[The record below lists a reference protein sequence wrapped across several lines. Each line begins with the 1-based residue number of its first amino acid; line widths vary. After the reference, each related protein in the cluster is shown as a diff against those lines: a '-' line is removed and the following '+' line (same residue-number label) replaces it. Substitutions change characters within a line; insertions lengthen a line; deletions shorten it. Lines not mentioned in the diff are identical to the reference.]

1 MCWQG
6 VSLCVPWARCAQNM
20 MGNILKEKVDI
31 VELLLR
37 LSLRVGALAHCLFAC
52 GKCVCVTCA
61 RCVCASVFAETVG
74 DSKIQRDA
82 TSVHRPLPAPPAC
95 YPQHTCQ
102 RCNRMSRLPLH
113 AHRTHH
119 TPLPRCLHHT
129 PAHQTPHLLL
139 CPGFPR
145 SRLLLKRLLH
155 LQQEPRTVRPPLHLP
170 HLHPPAPAPLDP
182 PDICLTSAPASL
194 PHIPVP
200 GAWRRTQRSVLVSP
214 DGPR

>member
-1 MCWQG
+1 MDGLGPVGFSIGNDGGGGCWSILRWRG

-20 MGNILKEKVDI
+20 MGNILKENVDI
-31 VELLLR
+31 VELPLR

-52 GKCVCVTCA
+52 VQCVCATCPRCVCVCT
-61 RCVCASVFAETVG
+61 RVCG
-74 DSKIQRDA
+74 DSERQQDPERRSISA
-82 TSVHRPLPAPPAC
+82 LTSSSAASLLPA
-95 YPQHTCQ
+95 
-102 RCNRMSRLPLH
+102 
-113 AHRTHH
+113 TH
-119 TPLPRCLHHT
+119 LS
-129 PAHQTPHLLL
+129 AHQTPHLLL